1 MERTSDRNRLFRAEV
16 LLPALVVFGALML
29 SGLAQAV
36 ELALPDT
43 AVAAGE
49 TAAVPVTISSGN
61 GLAALQM
68 RLEFDGDVIEVVD
81 VVPGPALA
89 NALVDFSPGKG
100 PGKGSGKGSCAI
112 AFAATDPVTADGELL
127 TLKVRRIGGAN
138 GASALRPDSVRAWNG
153 ADGRAMDVS
162 VRAGRIAALN
172 ASWADWRHVAAAMIG
187 MILVVGVAVIYARRR
202 APQAVTMAA
211 AVRPTPKPGPV
222 SSPNFC
228 AICGTPL
235 PQGANYCPN
244 CGTKIV
250 IA

>member
-1 MERTSDRNRLFRAEV
+1 MERASDRNRLLRAGA
-16 LLPALVVFGALML
+16 LLPTFLVLGALML
-29 SGLAQAV
+29 SGSAQAV
-36 ELALPDT
+36 ELAIPDL
-43 AVAAGE
+43 ALAAGQI
-49 TAAVPVTISSGN
+49 AAVPITISSGN

-68 RLEFDGDVIEVVD
+68 RLEFDGDAIEVVD

-89 NALVDFSPGKG
+89 NALVDFSL
-100 PGKGSGKGSCAI
+100 GKGSCAI
-112 AFAATDPVTADGELL
+112 ALAATDPVTADGELL

-153 ADGRAMDVS
+153 ADGRAMDIS
-162 VRAGRIAALN
+162 IRAGRIAALN
-172 ASWADWRHVAAAMIG
+172 AAWADWRDVAAAMIG
-187 MILVVGVAVIYARRR
+187 MVLVVGVAVLYARRR
-202 APQAVTMAA
+202 APQTVKMAA
-211 AVRPTPKPGPV
+211 AVRPTPRPGPA

-228 AICGTPL
+228 AICGTHL